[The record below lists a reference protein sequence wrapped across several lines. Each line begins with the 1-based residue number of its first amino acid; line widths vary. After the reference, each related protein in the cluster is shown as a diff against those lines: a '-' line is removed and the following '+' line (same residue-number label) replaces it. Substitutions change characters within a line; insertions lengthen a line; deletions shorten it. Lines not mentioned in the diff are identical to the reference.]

1 MEALKIALEEEW
13 VLHLNVVQSLEGH
26 EGFVLNELESLQM
39 EYARTLEQKD
49 EVAIALKR
57 EIVATN
63 YNVAHLVQKLKGM
76 KLALMVVTKKNEE
89 WNVKYEIL
97 AKDKDGELKVITLQR
112 QWEDNHVRLTHLQ
125 GEVVIVNEKVLEK
138 LEKNFAALSIM
149 GWWLCT
155 KVKM

>member
-1 MEALKIALEEEW
+1 M
-13 VLHLNVVQSLEGH
+13 LHLNVVQSLEGH

>member
-1 MEALKIALEEEW
+1 LEALKIALEEEW

-39 EYARTLEQKD
+39 EYARTSEQKD

-76 KLALMVVTKKNEE
+76 KLALMAVTKKNEE

-138 LEKNFAALSIM
+138 LEKNFVVLSIM

>member
-1 MEALKIALEEEW
+1 LEALKIALEEEW